1 VALASSR
8 DIGKKSVRFVCIAL
22 AAASTASASLAG
34 ESTVTYRSHPL
45 ILGEAIQLA
54 LKQNPSILSAIQQ
67 LKAEKGLL
75 YQAQANLLP
84 HLAFAGSYT
93 QQDPGLVRTSGGP
106 SVPNFDLLT
115 VAPGQPI
122 TPIPANQLF
131 AATRFTP
138 TESWQIQL
146 TASQLIYDGGATIAS
161 RRAAR
166 INEDASYYSFRDTI
180 DQVVSTARTQFYQIL
195 LNRALIQVQEESV
208 NLLQSQVDDQ
218 KSRFEAGTVPQFNVL
233 QAQTSLQNQIPQLI
247 AARNNYRISQVN
259 LARTLGIPADR
270 QYASDEP
277 LPIVGKL
284 EYNPIKYDLASALVT
299 ARANRPF
306 LKAQRSNILSGVEN
320 VTVQAAGFKPTV
332 SANFGVEQRSSGV
345 TSNLKDTNQGWFFG
359 FTGSWN
365 IFDGGLTYGKVKQA
379 RAQLEQAKDTFDDS
393 VRQVEQEVSTAV
405 SNLRNAQETV
415 LSSQQAIV
423 LAREALRL
431 ADERLAAGTGTQLD
445 VLTQQTQLTTAE
457 SNLVQSEFNYVSAV
471 SEFQRSTATEVV
483 YNDQFDTTAR
493 PTTLTAVE
501 AQKAA
506 RSRKDSPLDPDK
518 PATHK
523 AKQISLI
530 PPAGKVDTGN
540 D

>member
-1 VALASSR
+1 MRFIWAALT
-8 DIGKKSVRFVCIAL
+8 I
-22 AAASTASASLAG
+22 ASTACASLAG
-34 ESTVTYRSHPL
+34 ESAVAYRSHPL
-45 ILGEAIQLA
+45 TLDEAVQLS
-54 LKQNPSILSAIQQ
+54 LRQNPSILSAVQQ

-84 HLAFAGSYT
+84 HLAFTANYT
-93 QQDPGLVRTSGGP
+93 QQDPGLVRTSGGS
-106 SVPNFDLLT
+106 SVPNFDLL
-115 VAPGQPI
+115 ALPAGQPFEFNPVTGTTNAVAI
-122 TPIPANQLF
+122 SARQLF
-131 AATRFTP
+131 GSVSRIP
-138 TESWQIQL
+138 TESWQVQL

-166 INEDASYYSFRDTI
+166 ITEDAAYYSLRDTI
-180 DQVVSTARTQFYQIL
+180 DQVVSTVRTQFYQIL

-270 QYASDEP
+270 QYATDEP
-277 LPIVGKL
+277 LPVVGKL
-284 EYNPIKYDLASALVT
+284 DYNPIKYDLASALVT

-306 LKAQRSNILSGVEN
+306 LKAQRSSILSGVEN

-332 SANFGVEQRSSGV
+332 SANVGLEQRSSS
-345 TSNLKDTNQGWFFG
+345 TSSNLRDTNQGWFFG

-365 IFDGGLTYGKVKQA
+365 IFDGGLTYGRVKQA

-405 SNLRNAQETV
+405 SNLRNAEETV
-415 LSSQQAIV
+415 ISSQQAIV

-457 SNLVQSEFNYVSAV
+457 SNLVQAEFNYVSAV

-483 YNDQFDTTAR
+483 YNDRFDTTAR

-506 RSRKDSPLDPDK
+506 RSRLDSPLDPDK

-523 AKQISLI
+523 SKRISLT
-530 PPAGKVDTGN
+530 PPAGKVDSGN